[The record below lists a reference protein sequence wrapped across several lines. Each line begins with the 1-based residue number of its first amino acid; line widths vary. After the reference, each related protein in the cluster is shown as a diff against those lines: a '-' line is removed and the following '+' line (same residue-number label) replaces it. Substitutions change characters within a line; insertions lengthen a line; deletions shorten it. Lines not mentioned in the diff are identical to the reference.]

1 MNLLSTPFV
10 RFIAST
16 IIAISGF
23 TLIVSS
29 PVLAAF
35 PEDGFSDIAKAT
47 MPAYVDVIT
56 SKQIQGNAAPQQD
69 PDGAPMPEL
78 FRDFFGQLPQDQRV
92 GAGSGFI
99 INSSG
104 IIVTNNHVIDG
115 ADQVAVRL
123 QDGTILDATIVGV
136 DARTDLAV
144 LKVEFESDLPFLTW
158 GDSDAAEVGDWSLAI
173 GNPFGL
179 GPTMTLGIISARA
192 RDISNAGPY
201 VDFIQTDAPI
211 NRGNS
216 GGPLLNVD
224 GQVIG
229 INSMIF
235 SPTGASVG
243 IGFAIPSKLAERIV
257 EQLIEFGRP
266 RRGWLGVRIQ
276 RINLEIAEGL
286 GLEEATGALIAQVDP
301 DGPAGRAGIEP
312 GDVILS
318 FDGKT
323 IPQVRALQRVVADT
337 EINSVVNV
345 EIWRDRSKQTI
356 RLRIGEL
363 TEVAEAALMD
373 VPRTQ
378 VATDYLGMDLAEVT
392 PQLREQFDLTLDS
405 SGVLVTGVKASSVAA
420 EKLIKPGDLIL
431 EVAQREVGTPEDVI
445 RLVQLAR
452 QENRS
457 SVLIL
462 LQERDGDRRF
472 VALSLDRG

>member
-1 MNLLSTPFV
+1 
-10 RFIAST
+10 
-16 IIAISGF
+16 
-23 TLIVSS
+23 
-29 PVLAAF
+29 
-35 PEDGFSDIAKAT
+35 
-47 MPAYVDVIT
+47 
-56 SKQIQGNAAPQQD
+56 
-69 PDGAPMPEL
+69 
-78 FRDFFGQLPQDQRV
+78 
-92 GAGSGFI
+92 
-99 INSSG
+99 
-104 IIVTNNHVIDG
+104 
-115 ADQVAVRL
+115 
-123 QDGTILDATIVGV
+123 
-136 DARTDLAV
+136 
-144 LKVEFESDLPFLTW
+144 
-158 GDSDAAEVGDWSLAI
+158 
-173 GNPFGL
+173 
-179 GPTMTLGIISARA
+179 
-192 RDISNAGPY
+192 
-201 VDFIQTDAPI
+201 
-211 NRGNS
+211 
-216 GGPLLNVD
+216 
-224 GQVIG
+224 
-229 INSMIF
+229 
-235 SPTGASVG
+235 
-243 IGFAIPSKLAERIV
+243 
-257 EQLIEFGRP
+257 
-266 RRGWLGVRIQ
+266 
-276 RINLEIAEGL
+276 
-286 GLEEATGALIAQVDP
+286 DP